1 MMRLCSLL
9 ARLLPL
15 FGAVLL
21 LGTSG
26 ATAFQSATVHTVGQ
40 VYQPDDLTVAAGTAV
55 NFYNDDSDIHT
66 ITAKNGSFDSGLMFQ
81 GGNWTYVFN
90 SPGVY
95 EYYCLPHPW
104 MLGKVTVQ

>member
-1 MMRLCSLL
+1 MMRFCSHL
-9 ARLLPL
+9 ARLLLL
-15 FGAVLL
+15 FGALL
-21 LGTSG
+21 LLATSG
-26 ATAFQSATVHTVGQ
+26 ATAFQAANVHTVGQ

-90 SPGVY
+90 SPGTY